1 MILPTSMARPSRMGI
16 SVFWPAFRQRL
27 DWIFAKVPGQEIR
40 QKSGAS
46 TVPSSMSDGE
56 TDDFGDPGFAGAGSA
71 CLEGDRLF
79 LVIAHVTDVL
89 ARRVEPELSSD

>member
-1 MILPTSMARPSRMGI
+1 
-16 SVFWPAFRQRL
+16 
-27 DWIFAKVPGQEIR
+27 
-40 QKSGAS
+40 
-46 TVPSSMSDGE
+46 MSDGE
-56 TDDFGDPGFAGAGSA
+56 TDDFGDPGFAGVGSA